1 MNLGSTTGAASRG
14 AGGRELE
21 SGVGLMIQYYCDLCK
36 RPLDPEQDLRYVVK
50 LEVYAAFDP
59 LKLDDDH
66 DNLQELNEILED
78 IDTAR
83 SDDVSEDVY
92 QALRFDLCPECR
104 RKFLKNPLGRRP
116 AELLDFSQN

>member
-1 MNLGSTTGAASRG
+1 
-14 AGGRELE
+14 
-21 SGVGLMIQYYCDLCK
+21 MIQYYCDLCK
-36 RPLDPEQDLRYVVK
+36 RLLDPEDDLRYVVK

-59 LKLDDDH
+59 LEIDDDQ
-66 DNLQELNEILED
+66 DNLQELNEILEG

-83 SDDVSEDVY
+83 SEDVSDDVY
-92 QALRFDLCPECR
+92 QTMRFDLCPECR